1 MNMIKSLVLLVTA
14 IGFATAVKAVP
25 QPGKPPV
32 FALSW
37 QTLEKNKARIKNND
51 PLITPAYKSLLKD
64 ADKGLEF
71 GPVSVMEKKN
81 VPPSGDKHDY
91 MSLAPYFWPDPS
103 KPGGLP
109 YMRKD
114 GETNP
119 EVKEYKDKEYMP
131 KLCDVVY
138 TLALAYYY
146 SGNKAYADHA
156 GKLMQV
162 WFIDTATRMNPNLNF
177 AQAVKGQ
184 NTGRGAGM
192 IDSRHFVKLIDG
204 IGLLRDAASWTA
216 ANQQTMQQWFRDYL
230 NWMETSK
237 NGIDE
242 MNAKNNHGAWY
253 EAQRISI
260 ASFLD
265 EPALLKKYIASA
277 KNRLD
282 KQIDDRGRFPLEMER
297 TISLH
302 YTVFAMDAFFVMA
315 RMAEQSGDDLWNYKS
330 PSGKSLKMAFEELKP
345 YLTGE
350 KKWDGPQI
358 KEFEVAEGYSILQ
371 EGYKHYQ
378 CKDCTLAIK
387 NFAGDGS
394 ARLRLKLLNDT
405 DF

>member
-1 MNMIKSLVLLVTA
+1 MIKALGSLVLAMGLMTIVVA
-14 IGFATAVKAVP
+14 GP
-25 QPGKPPV
+25 QPGKPSV
-32 FALSW
+32 FALDI

-51 PLITPAYKSLLKD
+51 PLVTPAYKNLLKD
-64 ADKGLEF
+64 ADKGLAF
-71 GPVSVMEKKN
+71 GPVSVMEKKHL
-81 VPPSGDKHDY
+81 PPSGDKHDY

-103 KPGGLP
+103 KADGLP
-109 YMRKD
+109 YLRKD

-138 TLALAYYY
+138 TLSLAWYY

-156 GKLMQV
+156 GKLLQV

-177 AQAVKGQ
+177 AQAIKGQ

-204 IGLLRDAASWTA
+204 IGLLQDAKSWTPA
-216 ANQQTMQQWFRDYL
+216 SQQAMQQWFRDYL
-230 NWMETSK
+230 NWTETSK
-237 NGIDE
+237 NGKDE

-260 ASFLD
+260 ASFLG
-265 EPALLKKYIASA
+265 EPALVKKYIASA
-277 KNRLD
+277 KDRLD
-282 KQIDDRGRFPLEMER
+282 KQMDASGRFPLEMER

-302 YTVFAMDAFFVMA
+302 YTTFVMDAFFVMA
-315 RMAEQSGDDLWNYKS
+315 RMAERSGDDLWNYTS
-330 PSGKSLKMAFEELKP
+330 PSGKSLKLAFNELKP

-358 KEFEVAEGYSILQ
+358 KEFEVEEGYDILQ
-371 EGYKHYQ
+371 DGYRHFQ
-378 CKDCTLAIK
+378 CKDCTQAIK
-387 NFAGDGS
+387 NLAGDKS
-394 ARLRLKLLNDT
+394 ARLRIKLLSDT